1 MTFINSP
8 RLLFTDIV
16 RFEAWVNTNKFSY
29 VLLIVN
35 FGGIIMVLLL
45 NLDLLLILS
54 SIVFVFNPDC
64 LSLVILNLIV
74 FQIRPLKIESS
85 LGF

>member
-8 RLLFTDIV
+8 CLLFAYIV
-16 RFEAWVNTNKFSY
+16 RFEARVNAKKFSY
-29 VLLIVN
+29 ILLIVN
-35 FGGIIMVLLL
+35 FDGIVMILLL
-45 NLDLLLILS
+45 YLDFLLILS
-54 SIVFVFNPDC
+54 SIVFVFNSDS

-74 FQIRPLKIESS
+74 FQIRPLKIESC